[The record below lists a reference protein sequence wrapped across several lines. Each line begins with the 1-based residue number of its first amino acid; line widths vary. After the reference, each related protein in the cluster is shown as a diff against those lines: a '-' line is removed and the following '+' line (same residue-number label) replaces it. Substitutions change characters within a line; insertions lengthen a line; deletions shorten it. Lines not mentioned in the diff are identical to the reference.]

1 MKNFGGKI
9 FIVIAFLVIS
19 LLAANAFI
27 INSDIK
33 GGFEPRIAKSI
44 LNYAENDN
52 SFAFK
57 NGKELNADRRTNAE
71 KEQEGADENSHADAE
86 NDVENEAKEPG
97 DPERAAFYKGKN
109 EVDNGNGAVKK
120 SVCANTELSLQ
131 ASKQN
136 GSGKVLMEQ
145 SSRRVLYGV
154 NEHARC
160 YPASTTKVLTAY
172 VVLKNLPLDHIVTVP
187 RQAVGVEGSSIYLKE
202 GDQTTVEDLLF
213 GLMLRSGND
222 AATALAIETAG
233 SLQAF
238 AALMNETALSLGAR
252 ESHFVNPHGLHDDEH
267 YTTAYDLA
275 LITAAAYELDDFKRI
290 VGTTLRRIE
299 VGGEVTAIANKNK
312 FLKQYEGANGVKTG
326 YTKKSGRCLVSGAKR
341 KNMQLI
347 GVVLNCPDMW
357 NESMAMMDHGFE
369 NFDMV
374 PLDSALL
381 TYGKG
386 KKRVEISA
394 PYSVTED
401 WHDIYYPL
409 AKDEYLV
416 VNAL

>member
-1 MKNFGGKI
+1 MKNFGGK
-9 FIVIAFLVIS
+9 FLVVFAFLVIS

-27 INSDIK
+27 VNSDFK
-33 GGFEPRIAKSI
+33 GGFEPRFAKSI
-44 LNYAENDN
+44 LNYVKNDN
-52 SFAFK
+52 SLVEKSVDNLDA
-57 NGKELNADRRTNAE
+57 NADGYSERKSGE
-71 KEQEGADENSHADAE
+71 YDPDDDVSDGENSKRVKRERDE
-86 NDVENEAKEPG
+86 SGVGG
-97 DPERAAFYKGKN
+97 D
-109 EVDNGNGAVKK
+109 K
-120 SVCANTELSLQ
+120 SIV
-131 ASKQN
+131 ASKTV
-136 GSGKVLMEQ
+136 GSGKALIEQ

-187 RQAVGVEGSSIYLKE
+187 KQAVGVEGSSIYLKE
-202 GDQTTVEDLLF
+202 GAQITVEDLLF

-233 SLQAF
+233 SVQAF
-238 AALMNETALSLGAR
+238 AALMNETAMSLGAK

-299 VGGEVTAIANKNK
+299 IDGEVTAIANKNK
-312 FLKQYEGANGVKTG
+312 LLKLYKGANGVKTG
-326 YTKKSGRCLVSGAKR
+326 FTKKSGRCLVSGAKR
-341 KNMQLI
+341 DNMQLI
-347 GVVLNCPDMW
+347 AVVLNCPDMW
-357 NESMAMMDHGFE
+357 NESINMLDHGFD
-369 NFDMV
+369 NFEMV

-381 TYGKG
+381 TYGEG
-386 KKRVEISA
+386 KNRVEISA
-394 PYSVTED
+394 PYNVTAD